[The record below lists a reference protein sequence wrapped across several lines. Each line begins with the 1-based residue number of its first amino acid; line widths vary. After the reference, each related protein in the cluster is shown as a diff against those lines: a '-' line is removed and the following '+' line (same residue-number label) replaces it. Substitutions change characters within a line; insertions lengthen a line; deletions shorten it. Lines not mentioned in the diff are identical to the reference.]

1 VVPAANSFALPTHAG
16 PLVDFVQ
23 VTGGR
28 VDAPAESGGAGTDTR
43 EGSMRWNLWARRET
57 SAAWAVALA
66 VALAACGG
74 GGDRPA
80 AGKEGAGDEGV
91 GGGHPTF
98 TGAAPGGT
106 MIFLAEGDA
115 DDLNP
120 LTFDNTQSYQ
130 VVHLLFRA
138 LARRDSTLSNYTPDL
153 LERWERPDSATLIL
167 KVRPNLK
174 WHDGRP
180 VTAEDI
186 VFTIQRQQ
194 DSATASPR
202 QADVGAVTSARA
214 VDPQTVE
221 IKLNRTGP
229 STVNALLEVIPVP
242 KHLLENVAPAQMR
255 FDAFSQRPVGNGLFR
270 FGTWTKGQQIMVEA
284 NPDAPE
290 GRPAL
295 DRIVI
300 RVVPDATARL
310 TQLLNG
316 EADAMKVAP
325 EQREQLQSARGVR
338 LETAAQVRPGW
349 IAFNQQKAPVNDA
362 AVRRAFLMAINRQ
375 QIVQAQFGEQGT
387 PALSP
392 IAPGLREHSADVR
405 PIAADPN
412 GARQLLE
419 QAGWRDANGDGIREK
434 GGQPLRIEVE
444 VSSSDQMRK
453 DMLVFMQQQAR
464 QAGIDLQIR
473 EMERAS
479 WVERLRGRQFVAS
492 FWGWGWGPGVMGPNA
507 EMLWH
512 SRSIPPN
519 GPNFAGYSNPRTD
532 ALIDSILVENDTT
545 RARGLW
551 KQLEQQVIDDAVYA
565 PIFLDPEFYA
575 VNQRFAN
582 VKFRGPEWWEDAIY
596 WSIPESRRLPRDRVR

>member
-1 VVPAANSFALPTHAG
+1 
-16 PLVDFVQ
+16 
-23 VTGGR
+23 
-28 VDAPAESGGAGTDTR
+28 
-43 EGSMRWNLWARRET
+43 MRWNLWARRGT
-57 SAAWAVALA
+57 SAAWAVALGL
-66 VALAACGG
+66 ALGACGG
-74 GGDRPA
+74 DGADRPA
-80 AGKEGAGDEGV
+80 AGKGGANDEGV
-91 GGGHPTF
+91 GAGHPTF

-153 LERWERPDSATLIL
+153 LERWERPDSATVIL

-174 WHDGRP
+174 WHDGQP

-202 QADVGAVTSARA
+202 QADVAGVESVRA

-221 IKLNRTGP
+221 VKLNRTGP
-229 STVNALLEVIPVP
+229 STVNALLEVIPIP
-242 KHLLENVAPAQMR
+242 RHLLQNVQPAQMR
-255 FDAFSQRPVGNGLFR
+255 FNAFSQKPVGNGLFR
-270 FGTWTKGQQIMVEA
+270 FGSWTKGQQITVEA

-316 EADAMKVAP
+316 EADAMKISP
-325 EQREQLQSARGVR
+325 EQRAQLQNGRGVR

-362 AVRRAFLMAINRQ
+362 AVRRAFLMAINRP

-392 IAPGLREHSADVR
+392 IPPGLREHNADVR
-405 PIAADPN
+405 PIPADPN
-412 GARQLLE
+412 GAKQLLE

-444 VSSSDQMRK
+444 VSSADQMRK
-453 DMLVFMQQQAR
+453 DMLVFMQQQLR

-479 WVERLRGRQFVAS
+479 WVERLRGRQFTAS

-507 EMLWH
+507 EMLFH
-512 SRSIPPN
+512 TRSIPPN
-519 GPNFAGYSNPRTD
+519 GANFAGYSNPKAD

-545 RARGLW
+545 RARGMW
-551 KQLEQQVIDDAVYA
+551 KQLEQQVVDDAVYA
-565 PIFLDPEFYA
+565 PVFLDPEFYA

-596 WSIPESRRLPRDRVR
+596 WSIPENRRLPRDRAR

>member
-1 VVPAANSFALPTHAG
+1 
-16 PLVDFVQ
+16 
-23 VTGGR
+23 
-28 VDAPAESGGAGTDTR
+28 
-43 EGSMRWNLWARRET
+43 MRWNLWARRGT

-66 VALAACGG
+66 AALAACGGG

-80 AGKEGAGDEGV
+80 AGKDGAADEGV
-91 GGGHPTF
+91 GAGHPTF

-130 VVHLLFRA
+130 IVHLLFRA

-153 LERWERPDSATLIL
+153 LERWEQPDSNTVIL
-167 KVRPNLK
+167 RVRPNLK

-180 VTAEDI
+180 VTAEDV

-202 QADVGAVTSARA
+202 QADVAGVESVRA

-221 IKLNRTGP
+221 VKLNRTGP

-242 KHLLENVAPAQMR
+242 RHLLQNVPPAQTR
-255 FDAFSQRPVGNGLFR
+255 FNAFSQRPVGNGLFR
-270 FGTWTKGQQIMVEA
+270 FGSWNKGQQITVEA

-316 EADAMKVAP
+316 EADAMKVSP
-325 EQREQLQSARGVR
+325 EQREQLANGRGVR

-392 IAPGLREHSADVR
+392 IPPGLREHSADVR

-419 QAGWRDANGDGIREK
+419 QAGWRDTNGDGIREK

-444 VSSSDQMRK
+444 VSSADQMRK
-453 DMLVFMQQQAR
+453 DMLVFIQQQVR

-479 WVERLRGRQFVAS
+479 WVERLRGRQYTAS

-507 EMLWH
+507 EMLFH

-519 GPNFAGYSNPRTD
+519 GANFAGYSNPKAD
-532 ALIDSILVENDTT
+532 QLIDQILVENDTT

-575 VNQRFAN
+575 VNNRFAN

-596 WSIPESRRLPRDRVR
+596 WSIPENRRLPRDRAR

>member
-1 VVPAANSFALPTHAG
+1 
-16 PLVDFVQ
+16 
-23 VTGGR
+23 
-28 VDAPAESGGAGTDTR
+28 
-43 EGSMRWNLWARRET
+43 MRWNAWARRGT
-57 SAAWAVALA
+57 AAAGALA
-66 VALAACGG
+66 LGLAAACGG
-74 GGDRPA
+74 GDSGGGGGA
-80 AGKEGAGDEGV
+80 AKGGAGDEGV
-91 GGGHPTF
+91 GAGHPTF

-106 MIFLAEGDA
+106 LIFLAEGDA

-138 LARRDSTLSNYTPDL
+138 LARRDSTLSNYVPDL
-153 LERWERPDSATLIL
+153 LERWERPDPNTVIL
-167 KVRPNLK
+167 RVRPNLR

-180 VTAEDI
+180 VTAEDV

-202 QADVGAVTSARA
+202 QADVAAVTSARA

-229 STVNALLEVIPVP
+229 STLNALLEVIPVP
-242 KHLLENVAPAQMR
+242 RHLLENVDAGQMR
-255 FDAFSQRPVGNGLFR
+255 FNAFSQNPVGNGLYR
-270 FGTWTKGQQIMVEA
+270 FGQWQKGQQITLVA
-284 NPDAPE
+284 NTEAPE

-316 EADAMKVAP
+316 EGDAMKVAP
-325 EQREQLQSARGVR
+325 EQREQLQNARGVV
-338 LETAAQVRPGW
+338 LHTAAQVRPGW

-362 AVRRAFLMAINRQ
+362 AVRRAFLMAINRP
-375 QIVQAQFGEQGT
+375 QIVQAQFGEHGT

-405 PIAADPN
+405 PIAYDPN
-412 GARQLLE
+412 AARQALE

-444 VSSSDQMRK
+444 VSSADQMRK
-453 DMLVFMQQQAR
+453 DMLIFMQQQLR
-464 QAGIDLQIR
+464 QVGIDMQVR
-473 EMERAS
+473 EMERTS
-479 WVERLRGRQFVAS
+479 WVERLRNREFTAS

-507 EMLWH
+507 EMLFH

-519 GPNFAGYSNPRTD
+519 GPNFAGYSNPRAD
-532 ALIDSILVENDTT
+532 ALIDSILVENDSTK
-545 RARGLW
+545 ARGHW
-551 KQLEQQVIDDAVYA
+551 RALEQQVIDDAVYA

-575 VNQRFAN
+575 AHQRFAN
-582 VKFRGPEWWEDAIY
+582 VRFRGPEWWEDVIY
-596 WSIPESRRLPRDRVR
+596 WSIPENRRLPRDRAQGGG

>member
-1 VVPAANSFALPTHAG
+1 
-16 PLVDFVQ
+16 
-23 VTGGR
+23 
-28 VDAPAESGGAGTDTR
+28 
-43 EGSMRWNLWARRET
+43 MRWNLGGRRGA
-57 SAAWAVALA
+57 SAAWALVLA
-66 VALAACGG
+66 AALAACGG
-74 GGDRPA
+74 GDSGGGGGAPK
-80 AGKEGAGDEGV
+80 AGGAGDEGV
-91 GGGHPTF
+91 GAGHPTF

-130 VVHLLFRA
+130 IVHLLFRA

-153 LERWERPDSATLIL
+153 LQSWERPDSATLIL

-180 VTAEDI
+180 VTAEDV

-202 QADVGAVTSARA
+202 QADVGAVTSIRA

-221 IKLNRTGP
+221 VKLNRTGP

-242 KHLLENVAPAQMR
+242 KHLLENVDPAQMR
-255 FDAFSQRPVGNGLFR
+255 FNAFSQKPVGNGLFR
-270 FGTWTKGQQIMVEA
+270 FGSWTKGQQIMVEA

-295 DRIVI
+295 DRIVV

-316 EADAMKVAP
+316 EGDAMKVAP
-325 EQREQLQSARGVR
+325 EQREQLANARGVR

-349 IAFNQQKAPVNDA
+349 IAFNQQKAPVNDP
-362 AVRRAFLMAINRQ
+362 AVRRAFLMAINRE

-387 PALSP
+387 AALSP

-405 PIAADPN
+405 PIPSDPN
-412 GARQLLE
+412 GAKQLLE

-434 GGQPLRIEVE
+434 NGQPLRIVVE

-453 DMLVFMQQQAR
+453 DMLIFMQQQLR
-464 QAGIDLQIR
+464 QAGIDLSIS

-479 WVERLRGRQFVAS
+479 WVERLRGRQFTAS

-507 EMLWH
+507 EMLFH

-519 GPNFAGYSNPRTD
+519 GANFAGYSNPRAD
-532 ALIDSILVENDTT
+532 ALIDSILVENDST
-545 RARGLW
+545 RARGMW

-575 VNQRFAN
+575 VSQRFAN

-596 WSIPESRRLPRDRVR
+596 WSIPENRRLPRDRAR

>member
-1 VVPAANSFALPTHAG
+1 MLAL
-16 PLVDFVQ
+16 
-23 VTGGR
+23 
-28 VDAPAESGGAGTDTR
+28 SI
-43 EGSMRWNLWARRET
+43 
-57 SAAWAVALA
+57 
-66 VALAACGG
+66 ALAACGG
-74 GGDRPA
+74 GGDQKGGAPR
-80 AGKEGAGDEGV
+80 AGGAGDEGV
-91 GGGHPTF
+91 GAGHPTF

-130 VVHLLFRA
+130 IVHLLFRA

-153 LERWERPDSATLIL
+153 LQSWERPDSATLIL

-180 VTAEDI
+180 VTADDV

-202 QADVGAVTSARA
+202 QADVGAVTSVRA

-221 IKLNRTGP
+221 VKLNRTGP

-242 KHLLENVAPAQMR
+242 KHLLENVDPAQMR
-255 FDAFSQRPVGNGLFR
+255 FNAFSQKPVGNGLFR
-270 FGTWTKGQQIMVEA
+270 FGSWTKGQQIMVEA

-295 DRIVI
+295 DRIVV

-316 EADAMKVAP
+316 EGDAMKVAP
-325 EQREQLQSARGVR
+325 EQREQLANARGVR

-349 IAFNQQKAPVNDA
+349 IAFNQQKAPVNDP
-362 AVRRAFLMAINRQ
+362 AVRRAFLMAINRE

-387 PALSP
+387 AALSP

-405 PIAADPN
+405 PIPSDPN
-412 GARQLLE
+412 GAKQLLE
-419 QAGWRDANGDGIREK
+419 QAGWRDTNGDGIREK
-434 GGQPLRIEVE
+434 NGQPLRIVVE

-453 DMLVFMQQQAR
+453 DMLIFMQQQLR
-464 QAGIDLQIR
+464 QAGIDLSIS

-479 WVERLRGRQFVAS
+479 WVERLRGRQFTAS

-507 EMLWH
+507 EMLFH

-519 GPNFAGYSNPRTD
+519 GANFAGYSNPRAD
-532 ALIDSILVENDTT
+532 ALIDSILVENDST
-545 RARGLW
+545 RARGMW

-596 WSIPESRRLPRDRVR
+596 WSIPENRRLPRDRAR

>member
-1 VVPAANSFALPTHAG
+1 
-16 PLVDFVQ
+16 
-23 VTGGR
+23 
-28 VDAPAESGGAGTDTR
+28 
-43 EGSMRWNLWARRET
+43 MRWNAWARRG
-57 SAAWAVALA
+57 SAAAWTLMLALA
-66 VALAACGG
+66 LAAGACGG

-80 AGKEGAGDEGV
+80 ASKGGAGDEGV
-91 GGGHPTF
+91 GAGHPTF

-106 MIFLAEGDA
+106 LIFLAEGDV

-130 VVHLLFRA
+130 IVHLLFRA
-138 LARRDSTLSNYTPDL
+138 LARRDSTLSNYVPDL
-153 LERWERPDSATLIL
+153 LESWERPDPNTVIL

-174 WHDGRP
+174 WHDGQP
-180 VTAEDI
+180 VTAGDI

-202 QADVGAVTSARA
+202 QADVGAVTSVRAIDARTA
-214 VDPQTVE
+214 EV
-221 IKLNRTGP
+221 KLSRTGP
-229 STVNALLEVIPVP
+229 STLNALLEVIPVP
-242 KHLLENVAPAQMR
+242 RHLLEKVAPAQMR
-255 FDAFSQRPVGNGLFR
+255 FDGFSQKPVGNGLFK
-270 FGTWTKGQQIMVEA
+270 FGSWTKGQQIMVQA
-284 NPDAPE
+284 NLDAPE

-295 DRIVI
+295 DRIIV

-316 EADAMKVAP
+316 EADAVKVAP
-325 EQREQLQSARGVR
+325 EQRAQLEGKPGVK

-349 IAFNQQKAPVNDA
+349 IAFNQQKAPVNDP
-362 AVRRAFLMAINRQ
+362 AVRRAFLMAVNRE
-375 QIVQAQFGEQGT
+375 QIVRAQFGEHGT
-387 PALSP
+387 AALSP

-405 PIAADPN
+405 PIPYDAN
-412 GARQLLE
+412 GARQALE
-419 QAGWRDANGDGIREK
+419 QAGWRDTNGDGIREK
-434 GGQPLRIEVE
+434 GGQPLRIDME

-453 DMLVFMQQQAR
+453 DMLIFMQQQLR
-464 QAGIDLQIR
+464 QVGIDLSIR

-479 WVERLRGRQFVAS
+479 WVERLRGRQFTAS

-507 EMLWH
+507 EMLFH

-545 RARGLW
+545 KSRGLW
-551 KQLEQQVIDDAVYA
+551 RQLEQQVIDDAVYA

-575 VNQRFAN
+575 VHQRFAN
-582 VKFRGPEWWEDAIY
+582 VKFRGPEWWEDVIY
-596 WSIPESRRLPRDRVR
+596 WSVPEGRRLPRDRAGT

>member
-1 VVPAANSFALPTHAG
+1 
-16 PLVDFVQ
+16 
-23 VTGGR
+23 
-28 VDAPAESGGAGTDTR
+28 
-43 EGSMRWNLWARRET
+43 MRWNLWARRGT
-57 SAAWAVALA
+57 SAAWSVALGLA
-66 VALAACGG
+66 MAACGG
-74 GGDRPA
+74 GDSGGGGAPK
-80 AGKEGAGDEGV
+80 AGGAGDEGV
-91 GGGHPTF
+91 GAGHPTF

-120 LTFDNTQSYQ
+120 LTFANTQSYQ

-153 LERWERPDSATLIL
+153 LERWERPDSNTVIL

-186 VFTIQRQQ
+186 VFTIERQG
-194 DSATASPR
+194 DSTTTSPR
-202 QADVGAVTSARA
+202 MADVGAVTSARA
-214 VDPQTVE
+214 IDPQTVE
-221 IKLNRTGP
+221 VKLSRTGP

-242 KHLLENVAPAQMR
+242 KHLLENVSPTDMR
-255 FDAFSQRPVGNGLFR
+255 FNAFSQKPVGNGLFR
-270 FGTWTKGQQIMVEA
+270 FGRWTKGQEIVVEA

-316 EADAMKVAP
+316 QGDAMKLAP
-325 EQREQLQSARGVR
+325 EQRNQLQNARGVR

-349 IAFNQQKAPVNDA
+349 IAFNQQKAPANDA
-362 AVRRAFLMAINRQ
+362 AVRRAFVMAINRQ

-392 IAPGLREHSADVR
+392 IPPALREHSADVR
-405 PIAADPN
+405 PIPHDPN

-419 QAGWRDANGDGIREK
+419 QAGWRDTNGDGIREK
-434 GGQPLRIEVE
+434 GGQPLRIDVE
-444 VSSSDQMRK
+444 VSSADQMRK
-453 DMLVFMQQQAR
+453 DMLIFMQQQLR
-464 QAGIDLQIR
+464 QVGIDLQIR

-479 WVERLRGRQFVAS
+479 WVDRLRNRQYVAS

-507 EMLWH
+507 EMLFH

-519 GPNFAGYSNPRTD
+519 GPNFAGYSNPRVD
-532 ALIDSILVENDTT
+532 GLIDQILVENDTT
-545 RARGLW
+545 KARGLW
-551 KQLEQQVIDDAVYA
+551 RQLEQQVIDDAVYA

-596 WSIPESRRLPRDRVR
+596 WSIPENRRLPRDRTQ

>member
-1 VVPAANSFALPTHAG
+1 
-16 PLVDFVQ
+16 
-23 VTGGR
+23 
-28 VDAPAESGGAGTDTR
+28 
-43 EGSMRWNLWARRET
+43 MRWN
-57 SAAWAVALA
+57 AWAGVLALGLA
-66 VALAACGG
+66 AACGG
-74 GGDRPA
+74 GDSGGGA
-80 AGKEGAGDEGV
+80 AKGGAGDEGV
-91 GGGHPTF
+91 GAGHPTF

-106 MIFLAEGDA
+106 LIFLAEGDA

-138 LARRDSTLSNYTPDL
+138 LARRDSSLSNYVPDL
-153 LERWERPDSATLIL
+153 LASWERPDPSTVLL
-167 KVRPNLK
+167 KVRPNLT

-186 VFTIQRQQ
+186 VFTIERQQ

-202 QADVGAVTSARA
+202 QADVAAVTSARA

-221 IKLNRTGP
+221 VKLNRTGP
-229 STVNALLEVIPVP
+229 STLNALLEVIPVP
-242 KHLLENVAPAQMR
+242 KHLLQNVDPGQMR
-255 FDAFSQRPVGNGLFR
+255 FNPFSQQPVGNGLFR
-270 FGTWTKGQQIMVEA
+270 FGQWQKGQQITLVA
-284 NPDAPE
+284 NADAPE

-316 EADAMKVAP
+316 EGDAFKVAP
-325 EQREQLQSARGVR
+325 EQRGQLENAPGVR

-375 QIVQAQFGEQGT
+375 QIVQAQFGQQGT

-405 PIAADPN
+405 PIPYDPN
-412 GARQLLE
+412 AARQTLE

-434 GGQPLRIEVE
+434 GGQPLRIPVE
-444 VSSSDQMRK
+444 VSNADQMRK
-453 DMLVFMQQQAR
+453 DMLIFMQQQLR
-464 QAGIDLQIR
+464 QVGIDMQVQ
-473 EMERAS
+473 EMERTS
-479 WVERLRGRQFVAS
+479 WVERLRARQFTAS

-507 EMLWH
+507 EMLFH

-519 GPNFAGYSNPRTD
+519 GPNFAGYSNPRAD

-545 RARGLW
+545 KARAHWRA
-551 KQLEQQVIDDAVYA
+551 LEQQLIDDAVYA

-575 VNQRFAN
+575 VHQRFAN
-582 VKFRGPEWWEDAIY
+582 VKFRGPEWWEDVIY
-596 WSIPESRRLPRDRVR
+596 WSVPENRRLPRDRAAAGGGG

>member
-1 VVPAANSFALPTHAG
+1 
-16 PLVDFVQ
+16 
-23 VTGGR
+23 
-28 VDAPAESGGAGTDTR
+28 
-43 EGSMRWNLWARRET
+43 MRWNLGGRRGA
-57 SAAWAVALA
+57 SAAWMLALSI
-66 VALAACGG
+66 ALAACGG
-74 GGDRPA
+74 GGDQKGGAPR
-80 AGKEGAGDEGV
+80 AGGAGDEGV
-91 GGGHPTF
+91 GAGHPTF

-130 VVHLLFRA
+130 IVHLLFRA

-153 LERWERPDSATLIL
+153 LQSWERPDSATLIL

-180 VTAEDI
+180 VTADDV

-202 QADVGAVTSARA
+202 QADVGAVTSVRA

-221 IKLNRTGP
+221 VKLNRTGP

-242 KHLLENVAPAQMR
+242 KHLLENVDPAQMR
-255 FDAFSQRPVGNGLFR
+255 FNAFSQKPVGNGLFR
-270 FGTWTKGQQIMVEA
+270 FGSWTKGQQIMVEA

-295 DRIVI
+295 DRIVV

-316 EADAMKVAP
+316 EGDAMKVAP
-325 EQREQLQSARGVR
+325 EQREQLANARGVR

-349 IAFNQQKAPVNDA
+349 IAFNQQKAPVNDP
-362 AVRRAFLMAINRQ
+362 AVRRAFLMAINRE

-387 PALSP
+387 AALSP

-405 PIAADPN
+405 PIPSDPN
-412 GARQLLE
+412 GAKQLLE
-419 QAGWRDANGDGIREK
+419 QAGWRDTNGDGIREK
-434 GGQPLRIEVE
+434 NGQPLRIVVE

-453 DMLVFMQQQAR
+453 DMLIFMQQQLR
-464 QAGIDLQIR
+464 QAGIDLSIS

-479 WVERLRGRQFVAS
+479 WVERLRGRQFTAS

-507 EMLWH
+507 EMLFH

-519 GPNFAGYSNPRTD
+519 GANFAGYSNPRAD
-532 ALIDSILVENDTT
+532 ALIDSILVENDST
-545 RARGLW
+545 RARGMW

-596 WSIPESRRLPRDRVR
+596 WSIPENRRLPRDRAR

>member
-1 VVPAANSFALPTHAG
+1 
-16 PLVDFVQ
+16 
-23 VTGGR
+23 
-28 VDAPAESGGAGTDTR
+28 
-43 EGSMRWNLWARRET
+43 MRWNAWARRGT
-57 SAAWAVALA
+57 AAAWTLML
-66 VALAACGG
+66 ALAAGACG

-80 AGKEGAGDEGV
+80 AGKDGAGDEGV
-91 GGGHPTF
+91 GAGHPTF

-106 MIFLAEGDA
+106 LIFLSEGDV

-130 VVHLLFRA
+130 IVHLLFRA
-138 LARRDSTLSNYTPDL
+138 LARRDSTLSNYVPDL
-153 LERWERPDSATLIL
+153 LESWTRPDPSTVIL

-174 WHDGRP
+174 WHDGQP

-202 QADVGAVTSARA
+202 QADVGSVTSVRA
-214 VDPQTVE
+214 IDPQTAEV
-221 IKLNRTGP
+221 KLNKTGP
-229 STVNALLEVIPVP
+229 STLNALLEVIPVP
-242 KHLLENVAPAQMR
+242 KHLLQNVDPAQMR
-255 FDAFSQRPVGNGLFR
+255 FHEFSQKPVGNGLFK
-270 FGTWTKGQQIMVEA
+270 FGSWTKGQQIMVVA

-295 DRIVI
+295 DRIIV

-316 EADAMKVAP
+316 EADAVKVAP
-325 EQREQLQSARGVR
+325 EQRAQLEGKPGVK

-349 IAFNQQKAPVNDA
+349 VAFNQQKAPVNDL
-362 AVRRAFLMAINRQ
+362 AVRRAFLMAINRE
-375 QIVQAQFGEQGT
+375 QIVQAQFGEHGT
-387 PALSP
+387 AALSP

-405 PIAADPN
+405 PIPYDPN
-412 GARQLLE
+412 AARQTLE
-419 QAGWRDANGDGIREK
+419 QAGWRDTNGDGIREK
-434 GGQPLRIEVE
+434 GGQPLRIEIE
-444 VSSSDQMRK
+444 VSSADQMRK
-453 DMLVFMQQQAR
+453 DMLVFIQQQLK
-464 QAGIDLQIR
+464 QVGIDLSIK

-479 WVERLRGRQFVAS
+479 WVERLRGRQFTAS

-507 EMLWH
+507 EMLFH

-532 ALIDSILVENDTT
+532 ALIDSILVENDST

-551 KQLEQQVIDDAVYA
+551 RQLEQQVIDDAVYA

-575 VNQRFAN
+575 VHQRFAN
-582 VKFRGPEWWEDAIY
+582 VKFRGPEWWEDVIY
-596 WSIPESRRLPRDRVR
+596 WSVPENRRLPRDRQGAAGAGGAAKAP

>member
-1 VVPAANSFALPTHAG
+1 
-16 PLVDFVQ
+16 
-23 VTGGR
+23 
-28 VDAPAESGGAGTDTR
+28 
-43 EGSMRWNLWARRET
+43 MRWNLGGRRGA
-57 SAAWAVALA
+57 SAAWMLALSI
-66 VALAACGG
+66 ALAACGG
-74 GGDRPA
+74 GDGGGGGAPK
-80 AGKEGAGDEGV
+80 AGGAGDEGV
-91 GGGHPTF
+91 GAGHPTF

-106 MIFLAEGDA
+106 MVFLAEGDA

-130 VVHLLFRA
+130 IVHLLFRA

-153 LERWERPDSATLIL
+153 LQSWERPDSTTLIL

-180 VTAEDI
+180 VTADDV

-202 QADVGAVTSARA
+202 QADVGAVTSVRA

-221 IKLNRTGP
+221 VKLNRTGP

-242 KHLLENVAPAQMR
+242 KHLLENVDPAQMR
-255 FDAFSQRPVGNGLFR
+255 FNAFSQKPVGNGLFR
-270 FGTWTKGQQIMVEA
+270 FGSWTKGQQIMVEA

-295 DRIVI
+295 DRIVV

-316 EADAMKVAP
+316 EGDAMKVAP
-325 EQREQLQSARGVR
+325 EQREQLANARGVR

-349 IAFNQQKAPVNDA
+349 IAFNQQKAPVNDP
-362 AVRRAFLMAINRQ
+362 AVRRAFLMAINRE
-375 QIVQAQFGEQGT
+375 QIVQAQFGEKGT
-387 PALSP
+387 AALSP

-405 PIAADPN
+405 PIPSDPN
-412 GARQLLE
+412 GAKQLLE
-419 QAGWRDANGDGIREK
+419 QAGWRDTNGDGIREK
-434 GGQPLRIEVE
+434 NGQPLRIVVE
-444 VSSSDQMRK
+444 VASADQMRK
-453 DMLVFMQQQAR
+453 DMLIFMQQQLR
-464 QAGIDLQIR
+464 QAGIDLSIS

-479 WVERLRGRQFVAS
+479 WVERLRGRQFTAS

-507 EMLWH
+507 EMLFH

-519 GPNFAGYSNPRTD
+519 GANFAGYSNPRAD

-545 RARGLW
+545 RARGMW

-596 WSIPESRRLPRDRVR
+596 WSIPENRRLPRDRAR

>member
-1 VVPAANSFALPTHAG
+1 
-16 PLVDFVQ
+16 
-23 VTGGR
+23 
-28 VDAPAESGGAGTDTR
+28 
-43 EGSMRWNLWARRET
+43 M
-57 SAAWAVALA
+57 
-66 VALAACGG
+66 AACGG
-74 GGDRPA
+74 GDSGGGGAPK
-80 AGKEGAGDEGV
+80 AGGAGDEGV
-91 GGGHPTF
+91 GAGHPTF

-138 LARRDSTLSNYTPDL
+138 LARRDSTLSNYVPDL
-153 LERWERPDSATLIL
+153 LERWERPDSNTVIL

-186 VFTIQRQQ
+186 VFTIERQG
-194 DSATASPR
+194 DSTTTSPR
-202 QADVGAVTSARA
+202 MADVGAVTSARA
-214 VDPQTVE
+214 IDPQTVE
-221 IKLNRTGP
+221 VKLSRTGP
-229 STVNALLEVIPVP
+229 STLNALLEVIPVP
-242 KHLLENVAPAQMR
+242 KHLLDSVAPAQMR
-255 FDAFSQRPVGNGLFR
+255 FNAFSQRPVGNGLFR
-270 FGTWTKGQQIMVEA
+270 FGRWTKGQEIVVEA

-316 EADAMKVAP
+316 QGDAMKLAP
-325 EQREQLQSARGVR
+325 EQRNQLQNARGVG

-349 IAFNQQKAPVNDA
+349 IAFNQQKAPANDA
-362 AVRRAFLMAINRQ
+362 AVRRAFVMAINRQ

-392 IAPGLREHSADVR
+392 IPPALREHSADVR
-405 PIAADPN
+405 PIPHDPN

-419 QAGWRDANGDGIREK
+419 QAGWRDTNGDGIREK
-434 GGQPLRIEVE
+434 GGQPLRIDVE
-444 VSSSDQMRK
+444 VSSADQMRK
-453 DMLVFMQQQAR
+453 DMLIFMQQQLR
-464 QAGIDLQIR
+464 QVGIDLQIR

-479 WVERLRGRQFVAS
+479 WVDRLRNRQYVAS

-507 EMLWH
+507 EMLFH

-519 GPNFAGYSNPRTD
+519 GPNFAGYSNPRVD
-532 ALIDSILVENDTT
+532 GLIDQILVENDTT
-545 RARGLW
+545 KARGLW
-551 KQLEQQVIDDAVYA
+551 RQLEQQVIDDAVYA

-596 WSIPESRRLPRDRVR
+596 WSIPENRRLPRDRTQ

>member
-1 VVPAANSFALPTHAG
+1 
-16 PLVDFVQ
+16 
-23 VTGGR
+23 
-28 VDAPAESGGAGTDTR
+28 
-43 EGSMRWNLWARRET
+43 MRWNAWARRG
-57 SAAWAVALA
+57 SAAAWTLML
-66 VALAACGG
+66 ALAAGACSG

-91 GGGHPTF
+91 GAGHPTF

-106 MIFLAEGDA
+106 LIFLAEGDV

-130 VVHLLFRA
+130 IVHLLFRA
-138 LARRDSTLSNYTPDL
+138 LARRDSTLSNYVPDL
-153 LERWERPDSATLIL
+153 LESWERPDPNTVIL

-174 WHDGRP
+174 WHDGQP

-202 QADVGAVTSARA
+202 QADVGSVTSIRA
-214 VDPQTVE
+214 IDPMTAEV
-221 IKLNRTGP
+221 KLNKTGP
-229 STVNALLEVIPVP
+229 STLNALLEVIPVP
-242 KHLLENVAPAQMR
+242 RHLLQNVNPDEMR
-255 FDAFSQRPVGNGLFR
+255 FNQFSQKPVGNGLFR
-270 FGTWTKGQQIMVEA
+270 FGTWTKGQQITVVA
-284 NPDAPE
+284 NQDAPE

-295 DRIVI
+295 DRIVV

-316 EADAMKVAP
+316 EADAVKVAP
-325 EQREQLQSARGVR
+325 EQRAQLEGKPGVV
-338 LETAAQVRPGW
+338 LHTAAQVRPGW
-349 IAFNQQKAPVNDA
+349 IAFNQQKAPVNDL
-362 AVRRAFLMAINRQ
+362 AVRRAFLMAINRE

-387 PALSP
+387 AALSP

-405 PIAADPN
+405 PIPYDPN
-412 GARQLLE
+412 AARQTLE
-419 QAGWRDANGDGIREK
+419 QAGWRDTNGDGIREK
-434 GGQPLRIEVE
+434 GGQPLRIEIE
-444 VSSSDQMRK
+444 VSSADQMRK
-453 DMLVFMQQQAR
+453 DMLIFIQQQLR
-464 QAGIDLQIR
+464 QVGIDLAIR

-479 WVERLRGRQFVAS
+479 WVERLRGRQFTAS

-507 EMLWH
+507 EMLFH

-519 GPNFAGYSNPRTD
+519 GPNFAGYSNPRAD
-532 ALIDSILVENDTT
+532 ALIDSILVENDST

-551 KQLEQQVIDDAVYA
+551 RQLEQQVIDDAVYA

-575 VNQRFAN
+575 VHQRFAN
-582 VKFRGPEWWEDAIY
+582 VKFRGPEWWEDVIY
-596 WSIPESRRLPRDRVR
+596 WSVPENRRLPRDRQGAAPPGGAAKSP